1 MKGKLPPYFNEQ
13 PDVTAKPEEIA
24 QPPDSPVFNGREI
37 MQHEAAAYFAAVD
50 RLKPYSVNLDE
61 ATAMLVQCLQIKGVG
76 SLATLYEAAKFYAA
90 RHKATTDKPIK
101 EIADEFIQFKKERG
115 SSGTYIGDLRYRLER
130 FAETFKGNIGSVST
144 SAIQQWLDGLEVGTQ
159 SYMNFRRVIYLL
171 FEFAVKRD
179 YCLDNPVMNA
189 ETVKARHGAVRI
201 ITPEEITIV
210 LEAAPANFRA
220 CLAISAFAGLR
231 SAEVQRLEWDDI
243 NLAERYLTV
252 NAGGVETGGQRVVPI
267 TDNLALWLA
276 KCPRTGR
283 KVWRHGPERYL
294 RRIAKLSKKSGVKW
308 KNNALRHSFIS
319 YRLALVQ
326 DAAKVALEAGSSS
339 SVVLRHHK
347 AQVIPAAA
355 VSWFA
360 VKPKATNVLTFDL
373 GADSTNSDPPT
384 LAGMGM

>member
-1 MKGKLPPYFNEQ
+1 MKSKFPPYSSQQ
-13 PDVTAKPEEIA
+13 PDNSAKPDEIA
-24 QPPDSPVFNGREI
+24 EPLDSPIINSREI

-90 RHKATTDKPIK
+90 RHKSTTDKPIQ

-115 SSGTYIGDLRYRLER
+115 SSGAYIGDLRYRLER
-130 FAETFKGNIGSVST
+130 FAEAFKGTIGSVST
-144 SAIQQWLDGLEVGTQ
+144 SAIQQWLDGLEVGSQ
-159 SYMNFRRVIYLL
+159 SYMAFRRVVYLL

-243 NLAERYLTV
+243 NLAERYITV
-252 NAGGVETGGQRVVPI
+252 NAGGAEMGGQRVVPI

-276 KCPRTGR
+276 KCQRAGR
-283 KVWRHGPERYL
+283 KIWKFGPDRYL
-294 RRIAKLSKKSGVKW
+294 RRIARLSKKSGVKW

-326 DAAKVALEAGSSS
+326 DAAKVAIEAGSSS

-347 AQVIPAAA
+347 AQVTPAAA

-360 VKPKATNVLTFDL
+360 VKPKATNVVPFDA
-373 GADSTNSDPPT
+373 GANPTDSDPPT
-384 LAGMGM
+384 IANMGM

>member
-1 MKGKLPPYFNEQ
+1 MKGKLPPYYSEQ
-13 PDVTAKPEEIA
+13 PDLPGKPDETAE
-24 QPPDSPVFNGREI
+24 PPDSPVFDAREI

-50 RLKPYSVNLDE
+50 RLKPYSVNLEE
-61 ATAMLVQCLQIKGVG
+61 ATAMLVQCLQVRGVG

-90 RHKATTDKPIK
+90 RHKSTTDKPIR
-101 EIADEFIQFKKERG
+101 EIANEFIQFKKERG
-115 SSGTYIGDLRYRLER
+115 LSGTYIGDLRYRLER
-130 FAETFKGNIGSVST
+130 FAEAFKGNVGSVST
-144 SAIQQWLDGLEVGTQ
+144 GAIQQWLDGLEVGSQ
-159 SYMNFRRVIYLL
+159 SYMNFRRVVYLL

-179 YCLDNPVMNA
+179 YCLDNPVLNA
-189 ETVKARHGAVRI
+189 ESKARHGAVRI
-201 ITPEEITIV
+201 ITPQEIAIV

-231 SAEVQRLEWDDI
+231 SAEVQRLEWQDI
-243 NLAERYLTV
+243 NLSERYIAVSGT
-252 NAGGVETGGQRVVPI
+252 AAETGSARVVPI

-276 KCPRTGR
+276 KCPRSGR
-283 KVWRHGPERYL
+283 KIWRHGPERYL
-294 RRIAKLSKKSGVKW
+294 RRIARLSKKSGVKW

-347 AQVIPAAA
+347 AQVTPAAA

-360 VKPKATNVLTFDL
+360 VKPKATNVLPFDV
-373 GADSTNSDPPT
+373 GADSTNSDAPPM
-384 LAGMGM
+384 AGMGT

>member
-1 MKGKLPPYFNEQ
+1 MKGKLPLYSNEQ
-13 PDVTAKPEEIA
+13 PDVPVKPEEIA
-24 QPPDSPVFNGREI
+24 PPADGPVFNAREI
-37 MQHEAAAYFAAVD
+37 MPHEAAAYFAAVD
-50 RLKPYSVNLDE
+50 RLKPYSVNLEE

-130 FAETFKGNIGSVST
+130 FAETFKGNIGSIST
-144 SAIQQWLDGLEVGTQ
+144 HAIQQWLGGLEVGTQ
-159 SYMNFRRVIYLL
+159 SYMNFRRVLYLL

-201 ITPEEITIV
+201 ITPAEIAIV
-210 LEAAPANFRA
+210 MEAAPANFRA
-220 CLAISAFAGLR
+220 CIAISAFAGLR
-231 SAEVQRLEWDDI
+231 SAEVQRLEWNDI
-243 NLAERYLTV
+243 NLAERQITV
-252 NAGGVETGGQRVVPI
+252 SPGDAGAGSRRVVPI

-276 KCPRTGR
+276 KCPRAGR
-283 KVWRHGPERYL
+283 KVWKFGPDRYL
-294 RRIAKLSKKSGVKW
+294 RRIARLSKKSGVKW
-308 KNNALRHSFIS
+308 KNNALRHSFLS

-347 AQVIPAAA
+347 AQVTPAAA

-360 VKPKATNVLTFDL
+360 VKPKATNVVPFDAGDNL
-373 GADSTNSDPPT
+373 PNPDASTM
-384 LAGMGM
+384 AGMGP